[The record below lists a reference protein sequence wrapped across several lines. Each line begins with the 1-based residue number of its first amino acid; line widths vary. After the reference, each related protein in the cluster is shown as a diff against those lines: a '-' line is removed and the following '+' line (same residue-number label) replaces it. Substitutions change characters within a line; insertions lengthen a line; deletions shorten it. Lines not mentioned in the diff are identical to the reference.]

1 MKVGQPNQS
10 PTPGYPTR
18 REIIRQAGALGLA
31 ALGLGAAGGACA
43 ADQAKPGV
51 PPPPALG
58 GVPPPPAKL
67 AGEPVAVSDTP
78 PGTKPYVVQK
88 GDTVASVAKKQ
99 LGDEK
104 RVAEIVKANPGLDAK
119 KPLTAG
125 QKIYLPVDTKAP
137 DPGPA
142 LPGKIAAPKN

>member
-10 PTPGYPTR
+10 PTPDYPTR

-31 ALGLGAAGGACA
+31 AIGLGAAGSACA
-43 ADQAKPGV
+43 AEKPV
-51 PPPPALG
+51 PPPALG

-78 PGTKPYVVQK
+78 PGTKPYIVRK

-104 RVAEIVKANPGLDAK
+104 RTADIVKANPGLDAK

-125 QKIYLPVDTKAP
+125 QKIYLPVDEKAP

-142 LPGKIAAPKN
+142 LPGKVAAPKK